1 MEADYSVEL
10 GAEAPAL
17 ELPWEDPEGRWNYV
31 ELRGQA
37 GAFEPDWEQTL
48 KRQID
53 RIPET
58 RQFPAL
64 RRFLLAA
71 NSPLSAW
78 QTAKCSVWPD
88 VADAAENAYRAGFTH
103 SCYIDL
109 VLAGPGAE
117 LRGNFEAHERLARE
131 MAHRLGGDESLEA
144 VAEIVVRRCYFHP
157 EENAEESDAGYCL
170 TLFLVGYG
178 ATEARAAD
186 CLAAAIGLGAE
197 CLVQL
202 QLK

>member
-1 MEADYSVEL
+1 MEADYAVEL
-10 GAEAPAL
+10 GPEAPAL
-17 ELPWEDPEGRWNYV
+17 ELPWEDPEGRWSYV
-31 ELRGQA
+31 ELRSGA
-37 GAFEPDWEQTL
+37 GAAEPDWERNL

-53 RIPET
+53 RIPEA

-71 NSPLSAW
+71 NSPLSRW

-88 VADAAENAYRAGFTH
+88 EANPGENAYQAGFTH

-109 VLAGPGAE
+109 VLAEPSAE
-117 LRGNFEAHERLARE
+117 LRGDLEAHQALAKE
-131 MAHRLGGDESLEA
+131 MAQKLGGDESLEA
-144 VAEIVVRRCYFHP
+144 VAEIVVRRCYFHC
-157 EENAEESDAGYCL
+157 EGNAEESDAGYCL

-178 ATEARAAD
+178 TSPAKAAE
-186 CLAAAIGLGAE
+186 CLAGAMGLAAE

-202 QLK
+202 QTR